1 MSQSSQ
7 EYGIEPHF
15 AIIAKSKFELMKKI
29 SKRMSE
35 SKEFDDSIATV
46 VEVS

>member
-1 MSQSSQ
+1 MSESSN

-15 AIIAKSKFELMKKI
+15 AIIAKNKFELMKNI
-29 SKRMSE
+29 SKKLSE
-35 SKEFDDSIATV
+35 FKKLDDSVATV